1 MENMEIG
8 GGLFTVIISPLIY
21 ANSYQLQIY
30 YQFFE
35 GAIDVKKMDG
45 PYVLNIHIVENP
57 YC

>member
-1 MENMEIG
+1 MEIG
-8 GGLFTVIISPLIY
+8 GKLFTVIILPLIY